1 MTTQPSSLERA
12 VLDHGG
18 EPSFLGVATSAEQ
31 LDLLRDAD
39 GKLPQDVFRLVREGK
54 VERGRGRPLNSRN
67 KRNDDVARYYTQRF
81 GDPLI
86 AIGELANTPFDQ
98 LIELILVAD
107 STAEREERLLRLIDS
122 AEELIKSLMASI
134 KAGALAAGDKLDQRI
149 DKVATLLERVF
160 DAAKALK
167 MKPGDLAI
175 KALNL
180 QLAAHKVALEYV
192 HSKKPVEANVNVRS
206 DGVIVGLAPKPGASV
221 EDKDALLRKAGEGI
235 AKMLADGRVDPSR
248 LGEYR
253 FVDGQFVEGEF
264 SEVVD
269 DGGDA

>member
-12 VLDHGG
+12 VLAHGG
-18 EPSFLGVATSAEQ
+18 EPSFLGVAASAEQ

-39 GKLPQDVFRLVREGK
+39 GKLPKDVFRLVRDGK
-54 VERGRGRPLNSRN
+54 VDRGSGRPKGSRN

-122 AEELIKSLMASI
+122 AEDLIKSLMDSI
-134 KAGALAAGDKLDQRI
+134 KSGALAAGDKLDQRI
-149 DKVATLLERVF
+149 EKVATLLDRVF

-206 DGVIVGLAPKPGASV
+206 DGVILGIAPKQGATV
-221 EDKDALLRKAGEGI
+221 DEKDALLRQAGDGI
-235 AKMLADGRVDPSR
+235 ARMLADGRMDASQ
-248 LGEYR
+248 LAQYR
-253 FVDGQFVEGEF
+253 FVDGQFVDAEF
-264 SEVVD
+264 TEVD
-269 DGGDA
+269 DDGVPE